1 MTLALNQKNPE
12 TTLALIEELV
22 ARGGLEI
29 ALGSRTE
36 AEFLLLVD
44 FVMSKIGD
52 YRYQATL
59 V

>member
-1 MTLALNQKNPE
+1 LALNQKNPE

-29 ALGSRTE
+29 ALGSRSE